1 MEHEHAPVQPQ
12 KAATP
17 ATVALTPVAAETLDA
32 IVLIL
37 REVGFRVKTAALVEA
52 ALVELKEQMSEPG
65 KAVEIVRRRVPPHS
79 VVFPP

>member
-1 MEHEHAPVQPQ
+1 MEHEHAHAAPP
-12 KAATP
+12 KAP
-17 ATVALTPVAAETLDA
+17 PPPTVALTPVAVETLDA
-32 IVLIL
+32 IVLIM

-65 KAVEIVRRRVPPHS
+65 KAVDIVRRRVPPHS